1 MKGYTWLIV
10 AGGIIMVVLLVSNM
24 RHRVLN
30 SDVTFSTHLYP
41 KFQSKSCTTC
51 HDFFEKKLDGLSF
64 GTHRELT
71 AEKCVE
77 CHDKEVTGFARPD
90 DWFARPGLYT
100 SDMNALQ
107 TCETIK
113 REMHVQF
120 KHRGKAARDMTEHLL
135 ESPRV
140 LWGIAGATPKSG
152 KLPKGRVEKE
162 LVQGGME
169 QWKKEVT
176 AWIQGGMECK

>member
-1 MKGYTWLIV
+1 MKGYTAALSVGAIILIV
-10 AGGIIMVVLLVSNM
+10 LLFATLQRRAPNRAVM
-24 RHRVLN
+24 
-30 SDVTFSTHLYP
+30 FSTHLFP
-41 KFQSKSCTTC
+41 KFQSKGCTTC
-51 HDFFEKKLDGLSF
+51 HDFFEKKLDGLALT
-64 GTHRELT
+64 THRELT

-77 CHDKEVTGFARPD
+77 CHDKEVTGFARAD

-135 ESPRV
+135 TSPRV

-162 LVQGGME
+162 LVQGGLK
-169 QWKKEVT
+169 QWEADVT
-176 AWIQGGMECK
+176 AWIQGGMECN